1 MIFSEIVILLFLCV
15 FCTLFLTILGIGCSY
30 LMQKKALQKS
40 KWSKTYKERAIE
52 LYMFPGANLI
62 VVIYAVTALIVGS
75 SMVII
80 LKNRDY
86 EAVSLIFVQAIVAY
100 FCIRWCKKIMKLH
113 TDTLKNI

>member
-1 MIFSEIVILLFLCV
+1 MISSETIILLFLCI
-15 FCTLFLTILGIGCSY
+15 FCTLFLTALGIGYSY

-40 KWSKTYKERAIE
+40 RWSKTYKKMAIE

-62 VVIYAVTALIVGS
+62 IVIYAVTALIVGA
-75 SMVII
+75 SMVVIF
-80 LKNRDY
+80 KNRDY